1 MADEPKEQKLRSE
14 QEVFDELAT
23 VCQRPGFAHAIAMF
37 CFRDNIV
44 GYGEELKGEDYAKM
58 FSSTRLIRTEMS
70 TLIGLMARA
79 PIDWAKPSNE
89 NMEQML
95 ERAEALLQELHR
107 VLNRPGEEEFKAM
120 AEAMMEGEDVNPFKA
135 GSILREP
142 IFYAAESAYA
152 SQYRDFA
159 VKKYQ
164 ADDDWLK
171 EHQGFTVGDASKII
185 SSLLAILERKLPEVL
200 KSLKGKPPEEWT
212 LLPGFQFT
220 AAEVVAESKVDEAVV
235 GKVLEAFC
243 LKDANPT
250 FTSLSAFNATNAFPL
265 LKSGE
270 GQYTLFQYVALTESL
285 YESPFFWML
294 DDKKYQPTATANR
307 GKFVEALAAERL
319 EKVFGPAR
327 VFKNVDIWKSKSE
340 KVGEIDV
347 LVLFADR
354 AIVLQ
359 GKSKKLTL
367 AARHGSDLKIQ
378 EDFKAAVQDACDQAF
393 TCAEELVAGTCKF
406 TDDKGQEIKLL
417 SAVKQVFPVCVVS
430 DHYPALS
437 FQTRQFLKLKTGD
450 KICAPLVSDLFMLDV
465 MTEFL
470 DTPMRCLSYLDLRA
484 RAGEGVM
491 SSHETTT
498 LAYHLKKNLWLGEY
512 DLIQM
517 HDDISA
523 DVDIAMAV
531 RRDGVDGEG
540 TPKGILTFLE
550 GTSLGR
556 VIEELNALATPWATA
571 AGLELLKLGSE
582 TAGDLC
588 TILDRLADQASKGK
602 DGSSTLAFSKES
614 TGITI
619 QCNHRPTLEAVL
631 ALKSHCEKR
640 KYSQKAASWIGL
652 LIQPG
657 SGALRHCLVLDA
669 PWKEDAELARAVA
682 QLTAA
687 EPAQSVKESKKVLKR
702 YKLGKDG

>member
-1 MADEPKEQKLRSE
+1 MTEEQKEQKLRSE
-14 QEVFDELAT
+14 QEIFDELAT

-37 CFRDNIV
+37 CYRDNIV

-58 FSSTRLIRTEMS
+58 FSPNRLIRTEMS
-70 TLIGLMARA
+70 TLIGLMAGT

-89 NMEQML
+89 QMEQML
-95 ERAEALLQELHR
+95 KRAEGLLQELHR
-107 VLNRPGEEEFKAM
+107 VLNLPGEEEFKAM
-120 AEAMMEGEDVNPFKA
+120 AKAMMEGEDVNPFKA
-135 GSILREP
+135 GSVLREP

-159 VKKYQ
+159 IKKYE
-164 ADDDWLK
+164 AGDDWLN
-171 EHQGFTVGDASKII
+171 EHQGFTVGDAAKVV
-185 SSLLAILERKLPEVL
+185 SSLLTILEKKLLEVL

-220 AAEVVAESKVDEAVV
+220 AEEVVAGSKVDEAVAK
-235 GKVLEAFC
+235 KVLEAFC

-250 FTSLSAFNATNAFPL
+250 FTTLNAFNATNAFPL

-294 DDKKYQPTATANR
+294 DDKKYQPTATADR
-307 GKFVEALAAERL
+307 GKFVETLAAERL

-327 VFKNVDIWKSKSE
+327 VFKNVDIWKSKGE

-359 GKSKKLTL
+359 GKSKKLTI

-393 TCAEELVAGTCKF
+393 MCAEELVAGKCRF
-406 TDDKGQEIKLL
+406 TDDKGQEFKLP
-417 SAVKQVFPVCVVS
+417 SAIKQVFPVCVVS

-437 FQTRQFLKLKTGD
+437 FQARQFLKFKITD

-470 DTPMRCLSYLDLRA
+470 DAPLRCLSYLDLRA
-484 RAGEGVM
+484 RAGENVM

-498 LAYHLKKNLWLGEY
+498 LAYHLKQNLWLGEY
-512 DLIQM
+512 DFIQM
-517 HDDISA
+517 DDDLSA

-531 RRDGVDGEG
+531 RRDGVDGER

-556 VIEELNALATPWATA
+556 IIEELNAMATPWATA

-588 TILDRLADQASKGK
+588 TVIDRLADQATRGK
-602 DGSSTLAFSKES
+602 EGSSTFAFGKES
-614 TGITI
+614 TGLTI
-619 QCNHRPTLEAVL
+619 QCSHRPTLEAVF
-631 ALKSHCEKR
+631 ALKRHCEKR

-657 SGALRHCLVLDA
+657 SGALRHCLVLEA
-669 PWKEDAELARAVA
+669 PWKEDAELAKAAA
-682 QLTAA
+682 QLTAP
-687 EPAQSVKESKKVLKR
+687 EPMQSVKNSKKVLER
-702 YKLGKDG
+702 YKREKEK